1 MYAPVFGTV
10 TFPSLICSYSQT
22 LPTSSNWKKVT
33 DKSIRTT
40 DSSLTTTQDSRTKS
54 WIFYEW
60 KNAPRSPENQVPACR
75 GVQVTMGRHKRAKRR
90 ANSARDLAQSGRV
103 SAHLA
108 IESGVPCRCSLRAT
122 YGRGHSLFTA
132 WRSNSDLNALKIMH
146 RLEGLSWE
154 LLTVTLGI
162 FVFWIPRVSWGF
174 LETPHSFR
182 VTLSAFK
189 RMKLIYWWFDD
200 LKDNNKIKS
209 IGICWRRQSIKH
221 MYS

>member
-1 MYAPVFGTV
+1 MLQFLDRYFSVTHLFLLFNTV
-10 TFPSLICSYSQT
+10 TQT
-22 LPTSSNWKKVT
+22 LPASSNWNRVT
-33 DKSIRTT
+33 DKSIRTSE
-40 DSSLTTTQDSRTKS
+40 SSLTTTQDSRTKS

-132 WRSNSDLNALKIMH
+132 WRSNSGLNALKIMH

-154 LLTVTLGI
+154 LLTVTFRHFCFLDSSGEL
-162 FVFWIPRVSWGF
+162 RVLRNPAFFPGH
-174 LETPHSFR
+174 LERNQENETDLHYW
-182 VTLSAFK
+182 FK
-189 RMKLIYWWFDD
+189 TTAMIQRII
-200 LKDNNKIKS
+200 IK
-209 IGICWRRQSIKH
+209 
-221 MYS
+221 

>member
-1 MYAPVFGTV
+1 MLQFLGPILFRHSFVH
-10 TFPSLICSYSQT
+10 SYTDASSFFT
-22 LPTSSNWKKVT
+22 LEEGDRQV
-33 DKSIRTT
+33 DKNHGEFVNN
-40 DSSLTTTQDSRTKS
+40 DSRTKS

-60 KNAPRSPENQVPACR
+60 KNGPRSPENQVPACR

-154 LLTVTLGI
+154 LLTVTLDI
-162 FVFWIPRVSWGF
+162 FVFWIPRVSWRF

-189 RMKLIYWWFDD
+189 RMKLIYWF
-200 LKDNNKIKS
+200 KTNAMIQRM
-209 IGICWRRQSIKH
+209 IIT
-221 MYS
+221 